1 MQLVPPASAKR
12 ASASGVWSGGMTDRK
27 GRYFSISNAL
37 YGRPSRR
44 ASASAFYFFSFILS
58 SHFSPLFFMSFLF
71 CFLLSFLYYYY
82 FFFFSVVFFVLF
94 FAFFLFKSSGLLHHL
109 IFFSTYIIKF
119 PFIYQSIS
127 PYTQSPSWLIF
138 PLPLN
143 THAKQR
149 KHTHN
154 MISTPTKKR
163 QKIHIRFTRHLKGNK
178 NVLKTYNIFSVS
190 SKILTVISG
199 AVFYACNRLYTVSL
213 FVLKSLY
220 FMNWWSAFLFSLFG
234 QENND
239 DNIKKWEQYETGNVK
254 EVT

>member
-1 MQLVPPASAKR
+1 
-12 ASASGVWSGGMTDRK
+12 
-27 GRYFSISNAL
+27 
-37 YGRPSRR
+37 
-44 ASASAFYFFSFILS
+44 
-58 SHFSPLFFMSFLF
+58 MSLLF

-109 IFFSTYIIKF
+109 IFLSMYIIKF

-143 THAKQR
+143 THK
-149 KHTHN
+149 
-154 MISTPTKKR
+154 TKKTYTQHDIHPHIKR
-163 QKIHIRFTRHLKGNK
+163 QKIHFRFTRHLKGNK

-213 FVLKSLY
+213 FVLESLY
-220 FMNWWSAFLFSLFG
+220 FMNWWSAFLFLLFG

-239 DNIKKWEQYETGNVK
+239 DNIRKKWEQYETGNVR